1 MLSIHMLGAIK
12 ERLGEFL
19 NTRTIII
26 LVLVALFIAI
36 SVYIY
41 NTYVEPRLNPT
52 YVANKEFTEQQS
64 GKEAELLFF
73 FTEWCPYCKKAK
85 PIWNQLKEKY
95 ENEPINNTIVH
106 FKEIDCDK
114 DEKMADEFNIE
125 GYPTIKLL
133 KDGQII
139 EYDAKPNLE
148 TMETF
153 LHTTL

>member
-1 MLSIHMLGAIK
+1 MLQSIK
-12 ERLGEFL
+12 QRLGDYL
-19 NTRTIII
+19 NTKTIVI

-41 NTYVEPRLNPT
+41 NTYVEPRLNPS
-52 YVANKEFTEQQS
+52 YVANKEFVEQDATN
-64 GKEAELLFF
+64 EAELLFF
-73 FTEWCPYCKKAK
+73 YTEWCPYCKKAK
-85 PIWNQLKEKY
+85 PVWNELKSKY
-95 ENEPINNTIVH
+95 ENETINNTKVY

-114 DEKMADEFNIE
+114 DEKLADEFNIE

-133 KDGQII
+133 KDGQVI

-148 TMETF
+148 NMETF